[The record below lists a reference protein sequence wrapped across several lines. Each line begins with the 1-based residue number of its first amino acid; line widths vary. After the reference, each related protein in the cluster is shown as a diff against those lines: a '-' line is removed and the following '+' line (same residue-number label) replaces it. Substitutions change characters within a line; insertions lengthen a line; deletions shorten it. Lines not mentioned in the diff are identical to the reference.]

1 MKKRLTS
8 ILVLLFCLS
17 LIIPTA
23 AIPASTVNKVNAGRE
38 KFSAI
43 TDRPFSENV
52 EVTINSYSTD
62 QDLERL
68 QSILTDSGPDA
79 LLKTLGKMKSLGRI
93 ERTGTI
99 SFYDFKLIISKST
112 PTGREIYA
120 VADRPIRFIEFYD
133 NTQSV
138 DYPFGILELKLKRNK
153 DGREVGVGSLVFAAK
168 IKGLRGDKFKIEDYS
183 YAPINLLGV
192 RQLGSVRT

>member
-1 MKKRLTS
+1 MA
-8 ILVLLFCLS
+8 
-17 LIIPTA
+17 LIIPIA
-23 AIPASTVNKVNAGRE
+23 AIPARTAEKVNAGRE

-43 TDRPFSENV
+43 TDRPVSENV
-52 EVTINSYSTD
+52 EIYINGYSTAK
-62 QDLERL
+62 DLEQL

-79 LLKTLGKMKSLGRI
+79 LLKRLGKMKSLGRI

-133 NTQSV
+133 NTQSI

-168 IKGLRGDKFKIEDYS
+168 IKGLTGDKFKIEDYS
-183 YAPINLLGV
+183 FAPINLLGV